1 MATIGAA
8 KSAVKNMKQIQVSNS
23 TLAPTRAT
31 PQWIGVKTKTAEHK
45 LRDLMLKD
53 LSDKN

>member
-1 MATIGAA
+1 MATTGAA

-31 PQWIGVKTKTAEHK
+31 PLWIGVKTKTAEHK